1 MLTGASTGPSLDGA
15 LARAQAIKFRTP
27 YQTNA
32 DLRDR
37 INAGQTRFFD
47 LHLSLMPQVTRYGFL
62 GKVDVAVIE
71 AADLTRGGG
80 IGLTSGVGAAPTFC
94 NRADR
99 VLIELNR
106 HHPATILG
114 EIVGVVETNL
124 DDEARGFSEV
134 FPLTETIGNN
144 AEFLSAQLHT
154 GLIPKTFLPIQS
166 GVGDIANSVL
176 GALGRHPGIPP
187 FEMYTEVI
195 QDSVIDLIA
204 QERVRFA
211 SSCSFTVTPPALR
224 RVYDNLKFFRPR
236 VVLRPQEISNSPE
249 VIRRLGIISINTAI
263 EVDIFGNVNSTHV
276 MGRKLMNGIGGSG
289 DFTRNAY
296 LSIFT
301 CPSIAKGGKIST
313 IVPLVSHVDHSEHSV
328 QIIATEFGVAD
339 LRGKS
344 PYERAN
350 EIIEKC
356 AHPEYRE
363 LLHSYVT
370 IVEGGHTP
378 QTLSAAFRMHE
389 QFQKTGDV
397 VA

>member
-47 LHLSLMPQVTRYGFL
+47 LHLSLMPQATRYGFL

-94 NRADR
+94 NLADR

-134 FPLTETIGNN
+134 SPLTETIGNN

-154 GLIPKTFLPIQS
+154 GLLPKTFLPIQS
-166 GVGDIANSVL
+166 GVGDIANSVTRHA
-176 GALGRHPGIPP
+176 GPSSRHPAVRDVHRG
-187 FEMYTEVI
+187 
-195 QDSVIDLIA
+195 DSGFRDRPHRA
-204 QERVRFA
+204 GAR
-211 SSCSFTVTPPALR
+211 ALR
-224 RVYDNLKFFRPR
+224 QQLLVHRHTAGAAPR
-236 VVLRPQEISNSPE
+236 L
-249 VIRRLGIISINTAI
+249 
-263 EVDIFGNVNSTHV
+263 
-276 MGRKLMNGIGGSG
+276 
-289 DFTRNAY
+289 
-296 LSIFT
+296 
-301 CPSIAKGGKIST
+301 
-313 IVPLVSHVDHSEHSV
+313 
-328 QIIATEFGVAD
+328 
-339 LRGKS
+339 
-344 PYERAN
+344 
-350 EIIEKC
+350 
-356 AHPEYRE
+356 
-363 LLHSYVT
+363 
-370 IVEGGHTP
+370 
-378 QTLSAAFRMHE
+378 
-389 QFQKTGDV
+389 
-397 VA
+397 